1 MKLLDLPG
9 ELLLRIVELLTS
21 LERIRL
27 LGVCRRLDVLALLR
41 EHDGKL
47 LTLDCPSMGARYFPA
62 SRLAFLLRR
71 AGPGVRGLDLTAPCC
86 RSWDKYWYDVE
97 ALLAALEQPCAA
109 GLCTLVLQ
117 TSRWQR
123 LLLRPQ
129 QAARLG
135 AALPH
140 LSGGSILSLL
150 TSASQ
155 LPAALAAL
163 RGCAVHVLLADEDG
177 SADSVIAAG
186 LAAAAAGAPGAM
198 AELMSSGRLGP
209 LCVAQVAAA
218 ARSGLRTLELTLNRS
233 FELGD
238 KAIGDAGAQAL
249 AIALRESATLTTLDL
264 GGCDIRGAGAQA
276 LAGALCANATLTT
289 LRLHCNGFGDL
300 GVQALAGALH
310 VNSTLTT
317 LGLAGCSVGED
328 TGAQALAGALIENAT
343 LTELN
348 LQENGIIG
356 KAGARA
362 LAESLRTKNTTLT
375 TLYLNNNDIG
385 RAGEKALAGVSPDRC
400 TTTIHPLPSCW

>member
-317 LGLAGCSVGED
+317 LGLAGCSVGD

-348 LQENGIIG
+348 LQENGIG

-362 LAESLRTKNTTLT
+362 LAESLRTKNTTLM

-385 RAGEKALAGVSPDRC
+385 RAGEKALAVLKSKRSS
-400 TTTIHPLPSCW
+400 IHIHHDPLYD